1 MIPQNKYIIFQ
12 VPSNQRDLTR
22 PRYPSVH
29 RKCKFIS
36 GNYNKRLVCDILLYN
51 GVQAGVS
58 ERDRKVSIYWGTCLE
73 ISNQQITQYGNSSNN
88 TYNNHNINP
97 IFNGANNYSGNI
109 ENINMLYKYNHFPN
123 SKFFLG
129 NKAEFAYII
138 QKNPAYDSFPHI
150 LPYTYILPRDRDAL
164 FKAMRSHPSTCF
176 IAKPPSGSCGNG
188 IKLVTYSDF
197 YYISPN
203 SVVSEYIARPLC
215 IDGFKFDLRVYVL
228 VTSYCPLRAF
238 VAKEGLTRFATESYS
253 SSSANIYSHLT
264 NATLNKKSRH
274 WENGAFKWK
283 MTELIQEVAYRW
295 SNQNNKSNYNGHDG
309 REIQKNAQNQLM
321 DKILSAIAMTLA
333 FVQPTMC
340 PKERKRLL
348 DPCFELYGFDL
359 IFDRN
364 FRPYVLE
371 VNTMPSLNTDE
382 DVDYEV
388 KAPLL
393 AQAFSIA
400 GIPDMT
406 NDQLQEIV
414 KNFKL
419 PPGGV
424 QQFDAEITKQED
436 ERNRLSGEG
445 FIRIFP
451 SEKYSAKY
459 SHLLV
464 EPKLHSKLLS
474 QQEEQKQQVQQMQPK
489 QQPQHFVAK
498 EVPSHENKVEIK
510 PSNPSSSNSEENFSK
525 SSKPSNP
532 IENSTTI
539 KKVHKATVNSLQK
552 HQMKS
557 KTLPSL
563 AITSPPST
571 KPSTSNASRIKVT
584 SKQTQKSGTLEHPQT
599 ATNNVRSLHSN
610 RRPIEDTKSRPL
622 SSSSSTSLPT
632 SLLSQEVGA
641 AVLALYLSK
650 IEMKLKATG
659 DPRLAARAQCFLVAQ
674 GYRVARGVSGV
685 RALLSH
691 YSGQVRQWSI
701 ANSNEQPNNNSN
713 VNNAARMAPIP
724 EKIKHEL
731 IQGDDEAF
739 KKILTSCELP
749 MNVKNIR
756 LLFK

>member
-1 MIPQNKYIIFQ
+1 MIPQNKYIIFH
-12 VPSNQRDLTR
+12 VPSTQRDLTR
-22 PRYPSVH
+22 PRYPTVH
-29 RKCKFIS
+29 RKCKYNS

-51 GVQAGVS
+51 GIQAAVS
-58 ERDRKVSIYWGTCLE
+58 DKDKKVSLYWGTCLE
-73 ISNQQITQYGNSSNN
+73 VSNQQISLYGNGNN
-88 TYNNHNINP
+88 NSYNSHNINAVINSP
-97 IFNGANNYSGNI
+97 VNNYSGNI
-109 ENINMLYKYNHFPN
+109 ENINILHKYNHFPN

-138 QKNPAYDSFPHI
+138 QKNPAYDSFPRF

-164 FKAMRSHPSTCF
+164 FKAMRSHPSACY

-283 MTELIQEVAYRW
+283 MTELIQEVAFRW
-295 SNQNNKSNYNGHDG
+295 SNQNTKGNFNGTDG
-309 REIQKNAQNQLM
+309 RDLQKNAQNQLM
-321 DKILSAIAMTLA
+321 DKILSTIAMTLA

-364 FRPYVLE
+364 ARPYVLE

-393 AQAFSIA
+393 AQAFSII
-400 GIPDMT
+400 GIPDLT
-406 NDQLQEIV
+406 SEQLHDAV
-414 KNFKL
+414 KNYKL

-424 QQFDAEITKQED
+424 KQFDAEIVKQED
-436 ERNRLSGEG
+436 ERNRLSGDG
-445 FIRIFP
+445 YIRIFP
-451 SEKYSAKY
+451 SEKYSSKFE
-459 SHLLV
+459 HILL
-464 EPKLHSKLLS
+464 EPKLHPKLLHQHEQPPQQHQPPQNQS
-474 QQEEQKQQVQQMQPK
+474 QPLQPP
-489 QQPQHFVAK
+489 QQPPSHFIAK
-498 EVPSHENKVEIK
+498 EVSRSGSNDDDFASKSIK
-510 PSNPSSSNSEENFSK
+510 PTVHIENQSTVKTIHASGSTSNS
-525 SSKPSNP
+525 PSD
-532 IENSTTI
+532 
-539 KKVHKATVNSLQK
+539 Q
-552 HQMKS
+552 KS

-563 AITSPPST
+563 AFSSPQA
-571 KPSTSNASRIKVT
+571 KPSTSGAASRIKISSSASRV
-584 SKQTQKSGTLEHPQT
+584 KQIGSDHST
-599 ATNNVRSLHSN
+599 ASNNTRSIHTNRKASEEP
-610 RRPIEDTKSRPL
+610 RRPPSTAAPST
-622 SSSSSTSLPT
+622 SSSSSLF
-632 SLLSQEVGA
+632 SQEVGS
-641 AVLALYLSK
+641 AVLALYLGK
-650 IEMKLKATG
+650 IELKLRATG

-674 GYRVARGVSGV
+674 GYRVARGVAGV
-685 RALLSH
+685 RALLQH
-691 YSGQVRQWSI
+691 YTGQVKSW
-701 ANSNEQPNNNSN
+701 ANSSAAGKGSQTQNISN
-713 VNNAARMAPIP
+713 YKNAIP
-724 EKIKHEL
+724 EKLKSEL
-731 IQGDDEAF
+731 IAGDDDTF
-739 KKILTSCELP
+739 KKILTSCDLP
-749 MNVKNIR
+749 MVKNIR